1 MDELVSFSVA
11 ERNELEFQL
20 SGSTEEAGTLI
31 DALITP
37 SLIAR
42 TALDR
47 RRLGLPPESYEEL
60 VDPLG
65 EALLRALWDRPHDIE
80 PIWAEMAQGLYAMA
94 EVAREA
100 DLQGIPAA
108 TAAQVIGVDE
118 LWGAADGAASGYGAS
133 GNGASGYEASGAE
146 PALLA
151 VHLEAPMTVQYS
163 PGQSLPVLVPGPY
176 GEKGEWHELT
186 PALPSNRFGQLVF
199 YVPGW
204 WRRPEVGEYW
214 TCGAAR
220 GEQVVFPGHGE
231 VDATGDRL
239 AGVRAAVFGGVDK
252 RIELVVDVADPA
264 LEALAGAVDWVALR
278 RV

>member
-1 MDELVSFSVA
+1 MDELVSFSDS
-11 ERNELEFQL
+11 ERDELEFQL
-20 SGSTEEAGTLI
+20 SGSAEEAGTLI

-37 SLIAR
+37 SLSSP

-80 PIWAEMAQGLYAMA
+80 PIWAEMAQVLYAMA
-94 EVAREA
+94 DVARKA

-118 LWGAADGAASGYGAS
+118 LWGASESEVGAASGD
-133 GNGASGYEASGAE
+133 E
-146 PALLA
+146 PAMLA
-151 VHLEAPMTVQYS
+151 VHLEAPMTVRYS

-176 GEKGEWHELT
+176 GEKGEWHVLA

-220 GEQVVFPGHGE
+220 GEQVVFPESGE

-252 RIELVVDVADPA
+252 RIELVVDVRDPA
-264 LEALAGAVDWVALR
+264 LEALAGAVDWLALR

>member
-1 MDELVSFSVA
+1 MDELATFSA
-11 ERNELEFQL
+11 GERSELAFQL
-20 SGSTEEAGTLI
+20 SGHTEEAGTLI

-37 SLIAR
+37 SLTSR

-47 RRLGLPPESYEEL
+47 RRLGLPPDSYEEL

-65 EALLRALWDRPHDIE
+65 DALLRALWDRPQDVE
-80 PIWAEMAQGLYAMA
+80 PTWAEMAKSLYAMA

-100 DLQGIPAA
+100 DLKGIPAA

-118 LWGAADGAASGYGAS
+118 LWGTQESETSGG
-133 GNGASGYEASGAE
+133 E

-176 GEKGEWHELT
+176 GEKGQWHELT
-186 PALPSNRFGQLVF
+186 PALPSNQFGQLVF
-199 YVPGW
+199 FTPGW

-220 GEQVVFPGHGE
+220 GEQLSFTGDRE

-252 RIELVVDVADPA
+252 RIELVVDVVEPA
-264 LEALAGAVDWVALR
+264 LEALAGAVDWVELR

>member
-1 MDELVSFSVA
+1 MDELVSFSAA
-11 ERNELEFQL
+11 ERKELEFQL

-37 SLIAR
+37 SLASP

-94 EVAREA
+94 DVARKA

-118 LWGAADGAASGYGAS
+118 LWGASESEIGGT
-133 GNGASGYEASGAE
+133 E
-146 PALLA
+146 PAMLA

-176 GEKGEWHELT
+176 GEKGQWHELT
-186 PALPSNRFGQLVF
+186 PALPSNQFGQLVF
-199 YVPGW
+199 FTPGR

-220 GEQVVFPGHGE
+220 GEQLSFTGDRE

-239 AGVRAAVFGGVDK
+239 AEVRAAVFGGVDK
-252 RIELVVDVADPA
+252 RIELVLDVREPA
-264 LEALAGAVDWVALR
+264 LEALAGAVDWLALR